1 MDRLTAM
8 NAMQL
13 TEDQTA
19 LRQIMR
25 LRGFSIMTNVLEDYA
40 ADVEIC
46 SIVRPILSL
55 VRNHIKP
62 HGIV

>member
-1 MDRLTAM
+1 MI
-8 NAMQL
+8 QL

-40 ADVEIC
+40 TDVEIC
-46 SIVRPILSL
+46 SIVRTATILL
-55 VRNHIKP
+55 LIRID
-62 HGIV
+62 

>member
-1 MDRLTAM
+1 MIRLTAM
-8 NAMQL
+8 NLQSVQL

-46 SIVRPILSL
+46 SIVRRISLSFSHL
-55 VRNHIKP
+55 C
-62 HGIV
+62 